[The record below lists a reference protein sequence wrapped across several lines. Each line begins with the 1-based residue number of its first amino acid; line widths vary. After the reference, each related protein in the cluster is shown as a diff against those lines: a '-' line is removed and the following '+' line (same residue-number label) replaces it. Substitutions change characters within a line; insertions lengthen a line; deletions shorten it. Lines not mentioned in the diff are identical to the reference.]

1 MNMITY
7 KSFKEQIKLYSDYDF
22 TLLLLYSKIEI
33 DILESEFDKFNYASI
48 LRSCGKYSEA
58 EKIIN
63 LVDQTKI
70 PIQNKAR
77 FFLELGFLYFE
88 WGKNDLAKVNF
99 KNCIENNTDST
110 APFIFLS
117 NILLEEEK
125 VEESIQVLLKAT
137 SLKGDLDEVFYNLGT
152 RYAILEQFEK
162 SMDALIKC
170 KKISPDFNNIDQLIE
185 DIQHC
190 LELNNTSNL

>member
-1 MNMITY
+1 MITY

-99 KNCIENNTDST
+99 KNCIENNTDSM

>member
-1 MNMITY
+1 MITY